1 MNSDNGIISMIK
13 RLNSITLNPLIDEI
27 NSSEY
32 GILNIVFK
40 MNNEKSNSLVKV
52 SEISKKLNV
61 STPSVTKVLNSL
73 EKKGFVIREIDKENR
88 RNTFVYLTEKGVEI
102 KEQNDKILAKFIE
115 NVYERVGRENI
126 VQFLELSR
134 IILDAFDEEVSAT
147 LRIGD

>member
-32 GILNIVFK
+32 VILNIVFK

>member
-32 GILNIVFK
+32 VILNIVFK
-40 MNNEKSNSLVKV
+40 LNNEKSNSLVKV

>member
-134 IILDAFDEEVSAT
+134 IILDAFDEEVSDT